1 MTTPPEAAPMREDVT
16 HEGDLV
22 TLKIMSDTQADAWC
36 HDNCDDLETMLVA
49 KGLLQRLGLV
59 KSALAHTARP
69 DAWDEVERVADRIL
83 AEVETFLIQ
92 QGGFSAYAER
102 ALTGK
107 ATGWSRLRSV
117 IWLAALAAM
126 REGVDR
132 GMVERTEVQAVWR
145 CAIGDMVGAMDI
157 LKNQW
162 LESRRKAERQAGE
175 VLSGVLDLIWA
186 YRDPAPSSYEQANE
200 NGKALADRVRAAL
213 SGKVEP

>member
-1 MTTPPEAAPMREDVT
+1 
-16 HEGDLV
+16 
-22 TLKIMSDTQADAWC
+22 
-36 HDNCDDLETMLVA
+36 
-49 KGLLQRLGLV
+49 
-59 KSALAHTARP
+59 
-69 DAWDEVERVADRIL
+69 
-83 AEVETFLIQ
+83 
-92 QGGFSAYAER
+92 
-102 ALTGK
+102 
-107 ATGWSRLRSV
+107 
-117 IWLAALAAM
+117 M